1 MTIFISDRQRSN
13 LIAPLRCNVVTMKF
27 IKFLLFTCVL
37 GSCGSDKY
45 RPGTTSATENVAG
58 GKQAGNV
65 TATATAAPVA
75 LNAYRETLDLTG
87 YDDLG
92 SYHFRR
98 LHFYSK
104 EKPGIKI
111 GPSEVEH
118 ITLYFI
124 DRYLVKIRYK
134 LSEDVSGFLADSLAT
149 EAGKKAD
156 MAKNWALNH
165 QIRWNYFSKTI
176 TYVNRC
182 PESDLAS
189 ELTKEVCDSG
199 YWLYAELPGYNKK
212 VKELESVAKYMVEY
226 LIDDPPN
233 KAEEE

>member
-1 MTIFISDRQRSN
+1 M
-13 LIAPLRCNVVTMKF
+13 
-27 IKFLLFTCVL
+27 L
-37 GSCGSDKY
+37 GSCSAD
-45 RPGTTSATENVAG
+45 RQQPATPPGRAAVNGEKHSADVS
-58 GKQAGNV
+58 
-65 TATATAAPVA
+65 TAASAVAVA
-75 LNAYRETLDLTG
+75 LNAHRETLDLTG

-134 LSEDVSGFLADSLAT
+134 LSEDVSAFLADSLAT

-189 ELTKEVCDSG
+189 ELTKEVCNSG